1 MKRDVFLFRRIVGV
15 GLVLMLSAGILPG
28 VVAGQKSQD
37 KKPAKDK
44 NEQKKK
50 DELKS
55 VYKKWMDDDVPY
67 IITEEERKAF
77 KQLKTDEE
85 RDQFIEQFWL
95 RRDPDPDTPENEY
108 KDEYFQRIEYAN
120 EKFTSGI
127 PGWRTDRGRIYIM
140 FGKPDELESHPSGGN
155 YERPSY
161 EGGGSTSTYPFE
173 TWWYRYIEGIG
184 SDVEIEFVDPS
195 GSGEYRIAR
204 SPDEKDALLNV
215 PGAGLTLAESLGM
228 SNKADRVAGGGGL
241 SNTTGGNN
249 QLFSGRAK
257 DQPFERLQLLADLQR
272 APAIKFRD
280 LEVKADLPEI
290 ATDVLP
296 FSVRTDF
303 FRIGVESVA
312 TSFTMQFDHA
322 DLSFKNQGGIYSGQ
336 VNIYAKLTALSGRRA
351 ATFEDVVQTQRYGE
365 DQLQLGQSQRSIY
378 QKNIVLP
385 PGRYKIDVVSRDTVS
400 GKTGILHHS
409 FEVPRYQEKQ
419 FATSTLILAASI
431 EPLDNKAIPAGQFII
446 GRYKVKPFVSGVYR
460 PGQNLALFLQVYDAD
475 MDQATLQPALKV
487 EYSIS
492 KGGQEV
498 AHIAE
503 DGKSNMGLID
513 MKGQQLVIARGIPLV
528 DKLAE
533 PGIYTVTARITDL
546 VSQKVVTPQAQYTV
560 LSK

>member
-1 MKRDVFLFRRIVGV
+1 
-15 GLVLMLSAGILPG
+15 MLSAGIIPG
-28 VVAGQKSQD
+28 VIGQEKAHDKSQE
-37 KKPAKDK
+37 KPAKDR
-44 NEQKKK
+44 NEKKK
-50 DELKS
+50 KEELKS
-55 VYKKWMDDDVPY
+55 VYKKWLDEDVPY
-67 IITEEERKAF
+67 IITDEERKAF

-108 KDEYFQRIEYAN
+108 KDEYYQRVEYAN

-127 PGWRTDRGRIYIM
+127 AGWRTDRGRIYIM
-140 FGKPDELESHPSGGN
+140 YGKPDELESHPSGGS
-155 YERPSY
+155 YDRPSY
-161 EGGGSTSTYPFE
+161 EGGGSTTTYPFE

-184 SDVEIEFVDPS
+184 SDIEIEFVDPS
-195 GSGEYRIAR
+195 GSGEYHIAR

-228 SNKADRVAGGGGL
+228 ANKADRVTGMGGYSSSASGNGGG
-241 SNTTGGNN
+241 SF
-249 QLFSGRAK
+249 QGRAK
-257 DQPFERLQLLADLQR
+257 DQPFEKLQLLADLQR
-272 APAIKFRD
+272 APTIKFRD

-290 ATDVLP
+290 ASDVLP

-303 FRIGVESVA
+303 FRIGSESVA
-312 TSFTMQFDHA
+312 TSFTIQFDNA

-351 ATFEDVVQTQRYGE
+351 ANFEDVVQTQRYGE
-365 DQLQLGQSQRSIY
+365 EQLSAGQTQRSIY

-385 PGRYKIDVVSRDTVS
+385 PGRYKIDVVGRDTVS

-431 EPLDNKAIPAGQFII
+431 EPLDNSAIPAGQFII
-446 GRYKVKPFVSGVYR
+446 GRYKVKPFVSGVYK
-460 PGQNLALFLQVYDAD
+460 PGQSLALFLQVYDAD

-498 AHIAE
+498 AHIFE
-503 DGKSNMGLID
+503 DGKSKMGLID
-513 MKGQQLVIARGIPLV
+513 MKGQQLVIARAIPLV

-533 PGIYTVTARITDL
+533 AGTYTVTARITDL

-560 LSK
+560 LNK